1 MKKRDFLIRISRFH
15 VIWFWEQNHMNKS
28 SYFFGQ
34 SVFGQLIS
42 LLDLNKI
49 KTLGKQHKS
58 DHYVKKF
65 DTSDHLISMLFS
77 TFANCTSLR
86 EVAASMLGLKGK
98 MSHFQL
104 KHIPYRSTLSDAN
117 KRRSH
122 LVFQDVYYSLLK
134 EYQPIISDSRKIYA
148 WEDRIEIIDSST
160 ISLFKDILSSVGRKP
175 NTGRRKGGIKVH
187 TQINLQERV
196 PKLIW
201 FSAARTH
208 DKQFLKHLQLE
219 KGKIAVFDK
228 GYNDY
233 QTFDEFNE
241 NGFFFVTRLKYN
253 ASYESVKENEIPSY
267 IDNGVI
273 KDEVISVDV
282 KENGAYLKTIKLRK
296 VAYWDEESKRCFEF
310 ITNLD
315 GMNAGHIALIY
326 KKRWQIELLFKQLKQ
341 NFPLKFFL
349 GDNENAIKIQIW
361 CALIVNLPLTVIHKK
376 IKRKW
381 AFSNIASF
389 CRLHLFNYIHLTKFL
404 ENPEKD
410 WIVEYDPQLQIEF
423 SSS

>member
-1 MKKRDFLIRISRFH
+1 
-15 VIWFWEQNHMNKS
+15 MNKS

-49 KTLGKQHKS
+49 KTISKKHMS
-58 DHYVKKF
+58 DYYVKKF
-65 DTSDHLISMLFS
+65 DTSDHLVSMLFS

-98 MSHFQL
+98 VNHFQL

-134 EYQPIISDSRKIYA
+134 EYHSIISDSRQTYA
-148 WEDRIEIIDSST
+148 WENRIEIIDSST
-160 ISLFKDILSSVGRKP
+160 ISLFKDILSCVGRKS
-175 NTGRRKGGIKVH
+175 NTGKRKGGIKVH
-187 TQINLQERV
+187 TQINLQDRV

-201 FSAARTH
+201 FSAATTH
-208 DKQFLKHLQLE
+208 DKQFLKHVELE
-219 KGKIAVFDK
+219 KGRIAVFDK

-233 QTFDEFNE
+233 KTFDEFNE
-241 NGFFFVTRLKYN
+241 SGIFFVTRLKSN
-253 ASYESVKENEIPSY
+253 ASYESVKENDIPSY
-267 IDNGVI
+267 IDDGVI
-273 KDEVISVDV
+273 KDEIIRVDI
-282 KENGAYLKTIKLRK
+282 KENGAYLKTIELRK
-296 VAYWDEESKRCFEF
+296 VAYWDDENKRCFEF
-310 ITNLD
+310 LTNLH

-361 CALIVNLPLTVIHKK
+361 CALIVNLLLTVIQKK

-381 AFSNIASF
+381 AFSNLASF

-410 WIVEYDPQLQIEF
+410 WLKEYDAQLQFKF

>member
-1 MKKRDFLIRISRFH
+1 MS
-15 VIWFWEQNHMNKS
+15 KS
-28 SYFFGQ
+28 NYFFGQ

-49 KTLGKQHKS
+49 KTISKAHMS

-77 TFANCTSLR
+77 TFAHCTSLR

-98 MSHFQL
+98 MNHFQL
-104 KHIPYRSTLSDAN
+104 KSIPYRSTLSDAN

-122 LVFQDVYYSLLK
+122 LVVQDIYYSLLK
-134 EYQPIISDSRKIYA
+134 DYHSIISDSRQMYA
-148 WEDRIEIIDSST
+148 WENKLEIIDSST
-160 ISLFKDILSSVGRKP
+160 ISLFKDILSCVGRNPSNGK
-175 NTGRRKGGIKVH
+175 RKGGIKVH
-187 TQINLQERV
+187 TQINLQEKV

-201 FSAARTH
+201 FSPARTH

-219 KGKIAVFDK
+219 QGKIAVFDK

-233 QTFDEFNE
+233 KTFDEFTQ
-241 NGFFFVTRLKYN
+241 NGVFFVTRLKSN
-253 ASYESVKENEIPSY
+253 AVYESVTENEIPSY

-273 KDEVISVDV
+273 KDEIIRVDI
-282 KENGAYLKTIKLRK
+282 KEKGKYLKTTELRRI
-296 VAYWDEESKRCFEF
+296 AYWDDEHQRCFEF
-310 ITNLD
+310 ITNLI

-361 CALIVNLPLTVIHKK
+361 CALIVNLLITVIHKK

-381 AFSNIASF
+381 AFSNLASF
-389 CRLHLFNYIHLTKFL
+389 CRLHLFNYIHLMKFL

-410 WIVEYDPQLQIEF
+410 WLKEQNSQIQLKF
-423 SSS
+423 SSA

>member
-1 MKKRDFLIRISRFH
+1 
-15 VIWFWEQNHMNKS
+15 MNKS
-28 SYFFGQ
+28 NYFFGQ

-49 KTLGKQHKS
+49 KTISKKHMS
-58 DHYVKKF
+58 DYYVKKF
-65 DTSDHLISMLFS
+65 DTSDHLVSMLFS

-98 MSHFQL
+98 VNHFQL

-134 EYQPIISDSRKIYA
+134 EYHSIISDSRQTYA
-148 WEDRIEIIDSST
+148 WENRLEIIDSST
-160 ISLFKDILSSVGRKP
+160 ISLFKDILSCVGRKS
-175 NTGRRKGGIKVH
+175 NNGKRKGGIKVH
-187 TQINLQERV
+187 TQINLQDRV

-201 FSAARTH
+201 FSAATTH
-208 DKQFLKHLQLE
+208 DKQFLKHVELE
-219 KGKIAVFDK
+219 KGRIAVFDK

-233 QTFDEFNE
+233 KTFDEFNE
-241 NGFFFVTRLKYN
+241 SGIFFVTRLKSN
-253 ASYESVKENEIPSY
+253 ASYESVKENDIPSY
-267 IDNGVI
+267 IDNGVL
-273 KDEVISVDV
+273 KDEVIRVDV
-282 KENGAYLKTIKLRK
+282 KENGAYLKTIELRK
-296 VAYWDEESKRCFEF
+296 VAYWDDENKRCFEF
-310 ITNLD
+310 ITNLH

-361 CALIVNLPLTVIHKK
+361 CALIVNLLLTIIHKK

-381 AFSNIASF
+381 AFSNLASF

-410 WIVEYDPQLQIEF
+410 WLKEYDAQLQLKF

>member
-1 MKKRDFLIRISRFH
+1 
-15 VIWFWEQNHMNKS
+15 MNKS

-49 KTLGKQHKS
+49 RTISKKHMS
-58 DHYVKKF
+58 DYYVKKF

-98 MSHFQL
+98 MNHFQL

-134 EYQPIISDSRKIYA
+134 EYHSIISDSRQTYA
-148 WEDRIEIIDSST
+148 WENRLEIIDSST
-160 ISLFKDILSSVGRKP
+160 ISLFKDILSCVGRKS
-175 NTGRRKGGIKVH
+175 NNGKRKGGIKVH
-187 TQINLQERV
+187 TQINLQDRV

-201 FSAARTH
+201 FSAATTH
-208 DKQFLKHLQLE
+208 DKQFLKHVELE
-219 KGKIAVFDK
+219 KGRIAVFDK

-233 QTFDEFNE
+233 KTFDEFNE
-241 NGFFFVTRLKYN
+241 SGIFFVTRLKSN
-253 ASYESVKENEIPSY
+253 ASYESVKENDIPSY
-267 IDNGVI
+267 IDDGVL
-273 KDEVISVDV
+273 KDEVIRVDV
-282 KENGAYLKTIKLRK
+282 KENGAYLKTIELRK
-296 VAYWDEESKRCFEF
+296 VAYWDDENKRCFEF
-310 ITNLD
+310 ITNLH

-361 CALIVNLPLTVIHKK
+361 CALIVNLLLTVIQKK

-381 AFSNIASF
+381 AFSNLASF

-410 WIVEYDPQLQIEF
+410 WLVEYSAQLQLKF

>member
-1 MKKRDFLIRISRFH
+1 
-15 VIWFWEQNHMNKS
+15 MNKS

-49 KTLGKQHKS
+49 KTISKKHMS
-58 DHYVKKF
+58 DYYVKKF

-98 MSHFQL
+98 MNHFQL

-134 EYQPIISDSRKIYA
+134 EYHSVISDSRQTYA
-148 WEDRIEIIDSST
+148 WENRLEIIDSST
-160 ISLFKDILSSVGRKP
+160 ISLFKDILSCVGRKS
-175 NTGRRKGGIKVH
+175 NTGKRKGGIKVH
-187 TQINLQERV
+187 TQINLQDRV

-201 FSAARTH
+201 FSAATTH
-208 DKQFLKHLQLE
+208 DKQFLKHVELE
-219 KGKIAVFDK
+219 KGRIAVFDK

-233 QTFDEFNE
+233 KTFDEFNE
-241 NGFFFVTRLKYN
+241 SGIFFVTRLKSN
-253 ASYESVKENEIPSY
+253 ASYESVKENDIPSY
-267 IDNGVI
+267 IDDGVL
-273 KDEVISVDV
+273 KDEVIRVDV
-282 KENGAYLKTIKLRK
+282 KENGTYLKTIELRK
-296 VAYWDEESKRCFEF
+296 VAYWDDENKRCFEF
-310 ITNLD
+310 ITNLH

-361 CALIVNLPLTVIHKK
+361 CALIVNLLLTVIQKK

-381 AFSNIASF
+381 AFSNLASF

-410 WIVEYDPQLQIEF
+410 WLVEYSAQLQLKF

>member
-1 MKKRDFLIRISRFH
+1 
-15 VIWFWEQNHMNKS
+15 MNKS

-42 LLDLNKI
+42 LLDFNKI
-49 KTLGKQHKS
+49 RTISKKHMS
-58 DHYVKKF
+58 DYYVKKF
-65 DTSDHLISMLFS
+65 DTSDHLVSMLFS

-98 MSHFQL
+98 TNHFQL

-134 EYQPIISDSRKIYA
+134 EYHSIISDSRQVYA
-148 WEDRIEIIDSST
+148 WENRLEIIDSST
-160 ISLFKDILSSVGRKP
+160 ISLFKDILSCVGRKS
-175 NTGRRKGGIKVH
+175 NHGKRKGGIKVH
-187 TQINLQERV
+187 TQINLQDRV
-196 PKLIW
+196 PKLVW
-201 FSAARTH
+201 FSAATTH
-208 DKQFLKHLQLE
+208 DKQFLKHVELE
-219 KGKIAVFDK
+219 KGRIAVFDK

-233 QTFDEFNE
+233 KTFDEFNE
-241 NGFFFVTRLKYN
+241 GGIFFVTRLKSN
-253 ASYESVKENEIPSY
+253 ASYEAVKENDIPSY
-267 IDNGVI
+267 IDNGVL
-273 KDEVISVDV
+273 KDEVIRVDV
-282 KENGAYLKTIKLRK
+282 KENGAYLKTIELRK
-296 VAYWDEESKRCFEF
+296 VAYWDDENKRCFEF
-310 ITNLD
+310 ITNLH

-341 NFPLKFFL
+341 TFPLKFFL

-361 CALIVNLPLTVIHKK
+361 CALIVNLLITVIQKK

-381 AFSNIASF
+381 AFSNLASF

-410 WIVEYDPQLQIEF
+410 WIIERSAQLQLKF
-423 SSS
+423 NSS

>member
-1 MKKRDFLIRISRFH
+1 
-15 VIWFWEQNHMNKS
+15 MNKS

-42 LLDLNKI
+42 LID
-49 KTLGKQHKS
+49 LGKINTITRKHMA

-77 TFANCTSLR
+77 TFAHCTSLR

-98 MSHFQL
+98 MNHFQL
-104 KHIPYRSTLSDAN
+104 KHIPYKSTLSDAN

-134 EYQPIISDSRKIYA
+134 EYYPIISDSRQSYA
-148 WEDRIEIIDSST
+148 WENKLEIIDSST
-160 ISLFKDILSSVGRKP
+160 ISLFKDILSCVGRKP
-175 NTGRRKGGIKVH
+175 INGKRKGGIKVH
-187 TQINLQERV
+187 TQINLQEKV

-201 FSAARTH
+201 FSAATTH
-208 DKQFLKHLQLE
+208 DKQFLKHVQLE

-233 QTFDEFNE
+233 KTFDEFTQ
-241 NGFFFVTRLKYN
+241 NGIFFVTRLKSN
-253 ASYESVKENEIPSY
+253 ASYESVKENDIPSY

-273 KDEVISVDV
+273 KDELIRIDV
-282 KENGAYLKTIKLRK
+282 KENGAYLRTIELRK
-296 VAYWDEESKRCFEF
+296 VAYWDDENKRCFEF
-310 ITNLD
+310 ITNLH
-315 GMNAGHIALIY
+315 GINAGHIAMIY

-361 CALIVNLPLTVIHKK
+361 CALIVNLLITVIRKK

-381 AFSNIASF
+381 AFSNLASF
-389 CRLHLFNYIHLTKFL
+389 CRLHLFNYIHLMKFL

-410 WIVEYDPQLQIEF
+410 WLKEYDAQLQLEF

>member
-1 MKKRDFLIRISRFH
+1 
-15 VIWFWEQNHMNKS
+15 MNKS

-42 LLDLNKI
+42 LLDFTKI
-49 KTLGKQHKS
+49 RTISKKHMS
-58 DHYVKKF
+58 DYYVKKF
-65 DTSDHLISMLFS
+65 DTSDHLVSMLFS

-98 MSHFQL
+98 TNHFQL

-134 EYQPIISDSRKIYA
+134 EYHSIISDSRKVYA
-148 WEDRIEIIDSST
+148 WENRLEIIDSST
-160 ISLFKDILSSVGRKP
+160 ISLFKDILSCVGRKS
-175 NTGRRKGGIKVH
+175 NHGKRKGGIKVH
-187 TQINLQERV
+187 TQINLQDRV
-196 PKLIW
+196 PKLVW
-201 FSAARTH
+201 FSAATTH
-208 DKQFLKHLQLE
+208 DKQFLKHVELE
-219 KGKIAVFDK
+219 KGRIAVFDK

-233 QTFDEFNE
+233 KTFDEFNE
-241 NGFFFVTRLKYN
+241 GGIFFVTRLKSN
-253 ASYESVKENEIPSY
+253 ASYEAVKENDIPSY
-267 IDNGVI
+267 IDNGVL
-273 KDEVISVDV
+273 KDEVIRVDV
-282 KENGAYLKTIKLRK
+282 KENGAYLKTIELRK
-296 VAYWDEESKRCFEF
+296 VAYWDDENKRCFEF
-310 ITNLD
+310 ITNLH

-361 CALIVNLPLTVIHKK
+361 CALIVNLLITVIQKR

-381 AFSNIASF
+381 AFSNLASF

-410 WIVEYDPQLQIEF
+410 WITIEHSAQLQLKF
-423 SSS
+423 NSS

>member
-1 MKKRDFLIRISRFH
+1 
-15 VIWFWEQNHMNKS
+15 MNKS

-49 KTLGKQHKS
+49 KTISKKHMS
-58 DHYVKKF
+58 DYYVKKF
-65 DTSDHLISMLFS
+65 DTSGHLVSMLFS

-98 MSHFQL
+98 VNHFQL

-134 EYQPIISDSRKIYA
+134 EYHSVISDSRQTYA
-148 WEDRIEIIDSST
+148 WENRLEIIDSST
-160 ISLFKDILSSVGRKP
+160 ISLFKDILSCVGRKS
-175 NTGRRKGGIKVH
+175 NNGKRKGGIKVH
-187 TQINLQERV
+187 TQINLQDRV

-201 FSAARTH
+201 FSAATTH
-208 DKQFLKHLQLE
+208 DKQFLKHVELE
-219 KGKIAVFDK
+219 KGRIAVFDK

-233 QTFDEFNE
+233 KTFDEFNE
-241 NGFFFVTRLKYN
+241 SGIFFVTRLKSN
-253 ASYESVKENEIPSY
+253 ASYESVKENDIPSY
-267 IDNGVI
+267 IDDGVL
-273 KDEVISVDV
+273 KDEVIRVDV
-282 KENGAYLKTIKLRK
+282 KENGAYLKTIELRK
-296 VAYWDEESKRCFEF
+296 VAYWDDENKRCFEF
-310 ITNLD
+310 LTNLH

-361 CALIVNLPLTVIHKK
+361 CALIVNLLLTVIQKK

-381 AFSNIASF
+381 AFSNLASF

-410 WIVEYDPQLQIEF
+410 WLKEYDAQLQFKF

>member
-1 MKKRDFLIRISRFH
+1 
-15 VIWFWEQNHMNKS
+15 MNKS

-42 LLDLNKI
+42 FIDLNKI
-49 KTLGKQHKS
+49 KTVAKQHMS

-65 DTSDHLISMLFS
+65 DTTDHLISMLFS
-77 TFANCTSLR
+77 TFAHCTSLR

-104 KHIPYRSTLSDAN
+104 KNIPYKSTLSDAN

-122 LVFQDVYYSLLK
+122 LVFQDIYYSLLK
-134 EYQPIISDSRKIYA
+134 EYHPIISDSRQSYA
-148 WEDRIEIIDSST
+148 WENRLEIIDSST
-160 ISLFKDILSSVGRKP
+160 ISLFKDILSCVGRKP
-175 NTGRRKGGIKVH
+175 ITGKRKGGIKVH
-187 TQINLQERV
+187 TQINLQEKV

-201 FSAARTH
+201 FSAATTH

-233 QTFDEFNE
+233 KTFDEFTQNDI
-241 NGFFFVTRLKYN
+241 FFVTRLKSN
-253 ASYESVKENEIPSY
+253 AVYETIKENEIPTY
-267 IDNGVI
+267 IDDSVI
-273 KDEVISVDV
+273 KDEIIHVDV
-282 KENGAYLKTIKLRK
+282 KENGKYLKTTELRK
-296 VAYWDEESKRCFEF
+296 ITYWDNENKRFFEF
-310 ITNLD
+310 ITNLN
-315 GMNAGHIALIY
+315 GMNALHIALIY

-361 CALIVNLPLTVIHKK
+361 CTLIVNLLLTVIHKK

-381 AFSNIASF
+381 AFSNLASF
-389 CRLHLFNYIHLTKFL
+389 CRLHLFNYIHLMKFL

-410 WIVEYDPQLQIEF
+410 WIKEYDPQLQLNF
-423 SSS
+423 NTT

>member
-1 MKKRDFLIRISRFH
+1 
-15 VIWFWEQNHMNKS
+15 MNKS
-28 SYFFGQ
+28 NYFFGQ

-42 LLDLNKI
+42 LIDLKKI
-49 KTLGKQHKS
+49 KTLSKKHMS

-104 KHIPYRSTLSDAN
+104 KNIPYRSTLSDAN

-122 LVFQDVYYSLLK
+122 LVFQDVYYSLLEK
-134 EYQPIISDSRKIYA
+134 YHPIISDSRQTYA
-148 WEDRIEIIDSST
+148 WENRIEIIDSST
-160 ISLFKDILSSVGRKP
+160 ISLFKDILSCVGRKS
-175 NTGRRKGGIKVH
+175 NCGKRKGGIKVH
-187 TQINLQERV
+187 TQINLQDRV

-201 FSAARTH
+201 FSAATTH
-208 DKQFLKHLQLE
+208 DKQFLKHVELE
-219 KGKIAVFDK
+219 KDKIAVFDK

-233 QTFDEFNE
+233 KTFDEFNE
-241 NGFFFVTRLKYN
+241 SGIFFVTRLKSN
-253 ASYESVKENEIPSY
+253 ASYESVKENDIPSY

-273 KDEVISVDV
+273 KDEIIRVDV
-282 KENGAYLKTIKLRK
+282 KENGTYLKTIELRK
-296 VAYWDEESKRCFEF
+296 IAYWDNKDKRCFEF
-310 ITNLD
+310 ITNLY

-326 KKRWQIELLFKQLKQ
+326 KKRWQIELMFKQLKQ

-349 GDNENAIKIQIW
+349 GENENAIKIQIW
-361 CALIVNLPLTVIHKK
+361 CALIVNLLLTVIQKK

-389 CRLHLFNYIHLTKFL
+389 CRLHLFNYIHLIKFL

-410 WIVEYDPQLQIEF
+410 WLKENDTQLKFIF

>member
-1 MKKRDFLIRISRFH
+1 
-15 VIWFWEQNHMNKS
+15 MNKS

-49 KTLGKQHKS
+49 KTISKKHMS
-58 DHYVKKF
+58 DYYVKKF
-65 DTSDHLISMLFS
+65 DTSDHLVSMLFS

-86 EVAASMLGLKGK
+86 EVAAPMLGLKGK
-98 MSHFQL
+98 VNHFQL

-134 EYQPIISDSRKIYA
+134 EYHSVISDSRQTYA
-148 WEDRIEIIDSST
+148 WENRLEIIDSST
-160 ISLFKDILSSVGRKP
+160 ISLFKDILSCVGRKS
-175 NTGRRKGGIKVH
+175 NNGKRKGGIKVH
-187 TQINLQERV
+187 TQINLQDRV

-201 FSAARTH
+201 FSAATTH
-208 DKQFLKHLQLE
+208 DKQFLKHVELE
-219 KGKIAVFDK
+219 KGRIAVFDK

-233 QTFDEFNE
+233 KTFDEFNE
-241 NGFFFVTRLKYN
+241 SGIFFVTRLKSN
-253 ASYESVKENEIPSY
+253 ASYESVKENDIPSY
-267 IDNGVI
+267 IDDGVL
-273 KDEVISVDV
+273 KDEVIRVDV
-282 KENGAYLKTIKLRK
+282 KENGAYLKTIELRK
-296 VAYWDEESKRCFEF
+296 VAYWDDENKRCFEF
-310 ITNLD
+310 LTNLH

-361 CALIVNLPLTVIHKK
+361 CALIVNLLLTVIQKK

-381 AFSNIASF
+381 AFSNLASF

-410 WIVEYDPQLQIEF
+410 WLKEYDAQLQFKF